1 MSAQLKTKLTAE
13 EYLAIERKAE
23 RKSEF
28 YDGEMFLMAGA
39 TREHNLIVTNVV
51 RELSNQLKGK
61 PCETYPSDMRVRVPA
76 TETYTYPDVVV
87 VCDEPQFDDKE
98 FDTLLNPTL
107 IIEVLSRSTA
117 SYDKGG
123 KFAHYR
129 TIESLKEY
137 VVVAQNRYEIEH
149 HAKQAD
155 GRWVL
160 TDVRGLE
167 RKVELESINCALDLR
182 EVYERVELSQ
192 AERG

>member
-87 VCDEPQFDDKE
+87 VCGEPQFDDKE
-98 FDTLLNPTL
+98 FDTLLNPSL
-107 IIEVLSRSTA
+107 IVEVLSRSTA

-137 VVVAQNRYEIEH
+137 VVVAQDRYEIEH

-160 TDVRGLE
+160 TDVRGIE
-167 RKVELESINCALDLR
+167 RSVRLESVDCTLALR
-182 EVYERVELSQ
+182 EVYDRISFV
-192 AERG
+192 

>member
-1 MSAQLKTKLTAE
+1 MSAQLKTKLTAQ

-39 TREHNLIVTNVV
+39 TREHNLIVTNIVS
-51 RELSNQLKGK
+51 ELRNQLKGK

-107 IIEVLSRSTA
+107 IVEVLSRSTA
-117 SYDKGG
+117 SYDRGG
-123 KFAHYR
+123 KFADYR
-129 TIESLKEY
+129 AIESLKEY

-149 HAKQAD
+149 HAKQTD
-155 GRWVL
+155 GRWML
-160 TDVRGLE
+160 TDVRGIE
-167 RKVELESINCALDLR
+167 RSVRLESVDCTLALR
-182 EVYERVELSQ
+182 EVYDRVKLS
-192 AERG
+192 

>member
-28 YDGEMFLMAGA
+28 YDGEMFLMSGA
-39 TREHNLIVTNVV
+39 TREHNLIVTNIVS
-51 RELSNQLKGK
+51 ELRNQLKGK

-87 VCDEPQFDDKE
+87 VCGEPQFDDKE
-98 FDTLLNPTL
+98 FDTLLNPSL
-107 IIEVLSRSTA
+107 IVEVLSRSTA

-137 VVVAQNRYEIEH
+137 VVVAQDRYEIEH
-149 HAKQAD
+149 HAKQTD

-160 TDVRGLE
+160 TDIGGLDAN
-167 RKVELESINCALDLR
+167 VELGSIECSLSVREIYDRVALK
-182 EVYERVELSQ
+182 
-192 AERG
+192 